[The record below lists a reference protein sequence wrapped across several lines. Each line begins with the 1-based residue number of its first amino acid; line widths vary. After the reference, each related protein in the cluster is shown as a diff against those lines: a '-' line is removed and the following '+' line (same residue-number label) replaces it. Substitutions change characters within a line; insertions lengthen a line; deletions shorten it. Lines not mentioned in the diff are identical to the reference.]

1 MSARLAKLIADGQR
15 ALNTEVVVSSES
27 REDELDDGMGQ
38 WIEDDDFAPPSSPS
52 KSIHDGADLRSH
64 PVPTTL
70 HSPSRPRYPILS
82 PPGSFP
88 FS

>member
-15 ALNTEVVVSSES
+15 ALNSEIVISSES
-27 REDELDDGMGQ
+27 REDELDDGTGH
-38 WIEDDDFAPPSSPS
+38 WIEEDDLSPPSSPS
-52 KSIHDGADLRSH
+52 KSVHEGADLGLH
-64 PVPTTL
+64 TGPTTL
-70 HSPSRPRYPILS
+70 HSPSRAGYPILS